1 MGVDSIISF
10 AWLWTVSERFVK
22 DAANTSDL
30 TGPKILVTEEIEV
43 PDDSGIVETIK
54 SMAGR
59 FGRKKRFA
67 LWWASMPCLLVNKRQ
82 LITSFLVDNSFKKNK
97 LPKLEK
103 GGFIPAGWFRTSF
116 RQCRHFPDKVN
127 CDGDSFSGRMNC
139 NDMRPQRMS
148 WIDNWSELNLL
159 LSIHSRH
166 ILLYLMYCHLHPI
179 DGKIQKSYHWF
190 Y

>member
-67 LWWASMPCLLVNKRQ
+67 L
-82 LITSFLVDNSFKKNK
+82 
-97 LPKLEK
+97 
-103 GGFIPAGWFRTSF
+103 
-116 RQCRHFPDKVN
+116 
-127 CDGDSFSGRMNC
+127 
-139 NDMRPQRMS
+139 
-148 WIDNWSELNLL
+148 
-159 LSIHSRH
+159 
-166 ILLYLMYCHLHPI
+166 
-179 DGKIQKSYHWF
+179 
-190 Y
+190 